1 MRDLFVG
8 VTDKV
13 WFDNLSRIQPDEVNF
28 WRPGGTSFQA
38 LKPGGLF
45 FFKLHAPYNAL
56 AGFGVF
62 VRYSVLPLRLAWE
75 AFGEKNGV
83 GSLAEFQH
91 RISRYRRDNALNPM
105 IGCIILA
112 QPVFY
117 PEAKWIAQPDSWANS
132 IVQGKGY
139 DSSTSDGTYVYR
151 FAQEQLQSLGFEAP
165 DVRIPAFAER
175 MQKVRLGQGA
185 FRIMVTD
192 AYHRRCAI
200 SGERTLPVL
209 EAAHIKPVAKQGPH
223 NLQNGLLLR
232 SDLHILLDEGY
243 LTVTDDYHVEVSR
256 RIKAEY
262 ENGKDYYRFH
272 GERLMILPT
281 RAEEKPLQDYL
292 RWHNE
297 NVYCG

>member
-1 MRDLFVG
+1 MSDLFVG

-13 WFDNLSRIQPDEVNF
+13 WFENLSQLQPDEVNF
-28 WRPGGTSFQA
+28 WRPGGTSFRA

-45 FFKLHAPYNAL
+45 FFKLHAPFNAL

-83 GSLAEFQH
+83 RSLNEFQQ
-91 RISRYRRDNALNPM
+91 RISRYRRDNAANPM

-117 PEAKWIAQPDSWANS
+117 PEAGWIAQPKSWANS

-139 DSSTSDGTYVYR
+139 DSSTGDGTYIYR
-151 FAQEQLQSLGFEAP
+151 FAQEQLQTLGLETAAAFPPTFTE
-165 DVRIPAFAER
+165 RIQR
-175 MQKVRLGQGA
+175 VRLGQGA
-185 FRIMVTD
+185 FRVMVTD
-192 AYHRRCAI
+192 AYQRRCAI

-209 EAAHIKPVAKQGPH
+209 EAAHIKPVSKQGPH
-223 NLQNGLLLR
+223 DLQNGLLLR

-243 LTVTDDYHVEVSR
+243 MTVTDDYHIEVSR
-256 RIKAEY
+256 RIKEEY
-262 ENGKDYYRFH
+262 ENGRDYYRYH
-272 GERLMILPT
+272 GKSLAILPT
-281 RAEEKPLQDYL
+281 RNEEKPMKDFLQ
-292 RWHNE
+292 WHNE

>member
-1 MRDLFVG
+1 MPDLFVG

-13 WFDNLSRIQPDEVNF
+13 WFDNLSQLQPDEVNF
-28 WRPGGTSFQA
+28 WRPGGTNFKA

-83 GSLAEFQH
+83 KSLTEFQK
-91 RISRYRRDNALNPM
+91 RISRYRRDTATNPM

-117 PEAKWIAQPDSWANS
+117 PEAGWVIQPKSWANS

-139 DSSTSDGTYVYR
+139 DSSTRDGTYIYR
-151 FAQEQLQSLGFEAP
+151 FAQEQLQILGLESASTTSPIFSE
-165 DVRIPAFAER
+165 RI
-175 MQKVRLGQGA
+175 QNVRLGQGA

-192 AYHRRCAI
+192 AYERRCAI

-209 EAAHIKPVAKQGPH
+209 EAAHIKPVSAQGPH
-223 NLQNGLLLR
+223 DLRNGLLLR

-243 LTVTDDYHVEVSR
+243 MTVTNDFHIEVSQ
-256 RIKAEY
+256 RIKEEY
-262 ENGKDYYRFH
+262 ENGKDYYRYH
-272 GERLMILPT
+272 GERLMVLPKQ
-281 RAEEKPLQDYL
+281 AEDKPREEYL

-297 NVYCG
+297 NIYSG